1 MGKLIVWNV
10 ASLDGYFEG
19 PEPWDLSLH
28 ETIWGDELA
37 ALSDAQLADTE
48 ALVFGRRTYE
58 GMAAHWTSGAESGP
72 IADAMN
78 ALPKIVVSNT
88 LTDPKWNNTTL
99 VSSDAVEALR
109 KIKAKSERNLYV
121 YGSAELLSS
130 LLSAG
135 LVDEYRLG
143 IAPLLLGRGNPLFKR
158 SDLRIDLELIKTQPL
173 KNGGV
178 VLYYRLGSPT

>member
-1 MGKLIVWNV
+1 MAGCFQDGGDWGKIL
-10 ASLDGYFEG
+10 
-19 PEPWDLSLH
+19 PWS
-28 ETIWGDELA
+28 
-37 ALSDAQLADTE
+37 
-48 ALVFGRRTYE
+48 
-58 GMAAHWTSGAESGP
+58 TS
-72 IADAMN
+72 
-78 ALPKIVVSNT
+78 
-88 LTDPKWNNTTL
+88 DPKWNNTTL
-99 VSSDAVEALR
+99 VSGDAVEALR

-158 SDLRIDLELIKTQPL
+158 SDLRIDLELLKTQPL

-178 VLYYRLGSPT
+178 VLYYRLGNPT